1 MAMQTGYNT
10 RNLRNPSHKQIM
22 NLLLFHPHEQQNG
35 RWCLGK
41 NDRRSQHLQQVLQ
54 LNIGDS
60 VEAGV
65 LNGGI
70 GTATLIN
77 ISNEHWEFSFTAT
90 GAPPE
95 PLPVTLLLAL
105 PRPKMLRRTLIDAIT
120 LGIKHIVLLNSY
132 KVEKS
137 YWQTPRLEEEALQE
151 LITLAL
157 EQAKDTRPPIIQL
170 QKRFKPYIEDELPS
184 LLNGKIG
191 YLMHP
196 GNYEYL
202 PNRGNHEAII
212 AVGPEGGWT
221 EYEANRFINVGFTPY
236 IIGKRILRVE
246 TSLPVIVSR
255 LMALM

>member
-1 MAMQTGYNT
+1 DKISGTW
-10 RNLRNPSHKQIM
+10 RLPLK
-22 NLLLFHPHEQQNG
+22 
-35 RWCLGK
+35 
-41 NDRRSQHLQQVLQ
+41 DRRTQHLQQVLQ
-54 LNIGDS
+54 LTIGGS
-60 VEAGV
+60 VEAG
-65 LNGGI
+65 LYNENMGR
-70 GTATLIN
+70 ATLLN
-77 ISNEHWEFSFTAT
+77 ITDKHWEFSFDPTH
-90 GAPPE
+90 APPS
-95 PLPVTLLLAL
+95 PLPITLILAL

-212 AVGPEGGWT
+212 AVSPEGGWT